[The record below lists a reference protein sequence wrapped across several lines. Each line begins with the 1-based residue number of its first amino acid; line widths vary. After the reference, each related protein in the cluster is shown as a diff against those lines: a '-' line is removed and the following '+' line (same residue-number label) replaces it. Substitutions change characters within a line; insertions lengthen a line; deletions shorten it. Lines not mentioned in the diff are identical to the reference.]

1 MQPASVKASSPTIS
15 ARSVSW
21 LFGICA
27 LLFAAVAI
35 AYAFFIIFSQKTG
48 NDEGYLM
55 VTLQSFFAGN
65 PLYDTVFTQYGPFYY
80 IYEWLVHTA
89 FFLPITHDV
98 TRLLC
103 IIHWLI
109 AALVLGITGGVMM
122 RSALAGVFVF
132 MQGIVH
138 LTLIAN
144 EPGHPQELVVVL
156 LALGVLAGATGI
168 NRLGILISL
177 GVIGAALAC
186 TKVNVGAFFCFAILA
201 AMQIHAAGRFTRGVW
216 IWLPIGISSLLPFI
230 LMRRHLAQAWCLNY
244 ALTAAATIVVALI
257 VAVRFSHR
265 GSIGLKSFFQFT
277 GFFLVFAAVFLG
289 VAYLNGS
296 TLYGLLDGLVL
307 TPLKMPSIALLP
319 KHVHAGALLNTLI
332 AVGAAIAAL
341 SCARSEKAQTILV
354 AAKGLFG
361 LTGSLVLVGNADIQF
376 DFLFPWIW
384 LVMIPSQSN
393 HDREISETF
402 PRVFLC
408 LAAAWQGL
416 QAYPIAG
423 TQVVIATFLN
433 SIIYTVWLY
442 DALRVAAQKVRFY
455 EQISQLTPRSAMM
468 LQVAG
473 IGALLSLFTFVWC
486 KPFALQRNYASLTP
500 LDLPGSSLIRLLPEA
515 TQSHQALSHYL
526 ETECDTFI
534 TYPGIN
540 SYYFWSNKKPPTHL
554 NSTGWG
560 LFNQNQQEEIRSTL
574 LTHKRSKIVVHK
586 NLLQS
591 WEAGVPPQIK
601 TLVNFVLIEC
611 REVNRIEPF
620 IIFEPQ
626 AHKEASEHQNP

>member
-1 MQPASVKASSPTIS
+1 MQPASVKSSSPTIS

-21 LFGICA
+21 LFGVA
-27 LLFAAVAI
+27 SLLFIGVAI

-55 VTLQSFFAGN
+55 VTLQSFFEGN

-80 IYEWLVHTA
+80 IYEWLVHSV
-89 FFLPITHDV
+89 FFLPVTHDV
-98 TRLLC
+98 TRVLC
-103 IIHWLI
+103 IMHWLI

-144 EPGHPQELVVVL
+144 EPGHPQELVVIL
-156 LALGVLAGATGI
+156 LALGVLAAAKGI
-168 NRLGILISL
+168 NRMGVIMSL
-177 GVIGAALAC
+177 GLIGAALAC
-186 TKVNVGAFFCFAILA
+186 TKINVGAFFCFAILA
-201 AMQIHAAGRFTRGVW
+201 AIQIHAAGRFARGVW
-216 IWLPIGISSLLPFI
+216 IWLPIGVSSLLPLI
-230 LMRRHLAQAWCLNY
+230 LMRRHLTEAWCLNY
-244 ALTAAATIVVALI
+244 ALMAAATIVVTLI
-257 VAVRFSHR
+257 VAVRFSRR
-265 GSIGLKSFFQFT
+265 GSLGLKSCFQFT
-277 GFFLVFAAVFLG
+277 GFFLVFSAFFLG

-296 TLYGLLDGLVL
+296 TIYGLLDGLLL
-307 TPLKMPSIALLP
+307 TPLKMPSIALFP
-319 KHVHAGALLNTLI
+319 KHVHDGSLLNTLT
-332 AVGAAIAAL
+332 AVGVAIVAL
-341 SCARSEKAQTILV
+341 SCAHSEKVQTILV
-354 AAKGLFG
+354 TAKGLFG

-384 LVMIPSQSN
+384 LVMIPSQSDN
-393 HDREISETF
+393 NQETSEIF

-408 LAAAWQGL
+408 LAASWQSL

-433 SIIYTVWLY
+433 PIIYTVCLY
-442 DALRVAAQKVRFY
+442 DAFRVAAQKVRFY
-455 EQISQLTPRSAMM
+455 EQISQLTPRSSIM
-468 LQVAG
+468 LQAFG
-473 IGALLSLFTFVWC
+473 IGVLLSLFTFAWC

-560 LFNQNQQEEIRSTL
+560 LFNQNQQDEIRATL
-574 LTHKRSKIVVHK
+574 LNYERSKIVVHK
-586 NLLQS
+586 NLLKS
-591 WEAGVPPQIK
+591 WEAGVPVQIK
-601 TLVNFVLIEC
+601 TLVNFVLQEC
-611 REVNRIEPF
+611 REVTRIEPF
-620 IIFEPQ
+620 VIFEP
-626 AHKEASEHQNP
+626 EAQEEESVRE